1 MLRQFFSSRWM
12 GYLALTVVF
21 SVVAS
26 FFGLWQWDRRQQA
39 VAAME
44 LVEANWDATPLTVT
58 EFRVRHPQASEAEQ
72 WTPIVLEGRYVPED
86 QLLVRTR
93 PRAGVVGFEVLVP
106 FEAGA
111 ETLLLSRGWVA
122 TGESTDFPDF
132 VPPPPSGEV
141 AVMGRVKMWEPMLRG
156 RGAPEGQVASINIED
171 VQAQVSSSLADD
183 LYLVVDSETPRPA
196 VTPLGAQ
203 RPVLDEGPHLSYT
216 FQWFLFALMAF
227 VGYGWLFR
235 QEWRANRG
243 ITARRDK
250 KATDAEEED
259 ALLERSI
266 S

>member
-141 AVMGRVKMWEPMLRG
+141 TVMGRVKMWEPMLRG

>member
-26 FFGLWQWDRRQQA
+26 FFGLWQWDRREQA

-58 EFRVRHPQASEAEQ
+58 EFRARHLQASEAEQ

-106 FEAGA
+106 FEADTA
-111 ETLLLSRGWVA
+111 TVLLSRGWVA
-122 TGESTDFPDF
+122 TGESTDFPDL
-132 VPPPPSGEV
+132 VPPPPLGEV
-141 AVMGRVKMWEPMLRG
+141 TVMGRVKMWEPTLRG
-156 RGAPEGQVASINIED
+156 RGAPDGQVASINIED
-171 VQAQVSSSLADD
+171 VQAQVSSSLAEDF
-183 LYLVVDSETPRPA
+183 YLVVDRETPKPA

-227 VGYGWLFR
+227 IGYGWLFR
-235 QEWRANRG
+235 QEWRAKKG
-243 ITARRDK
+243 ISAPREK
-250 KATDAEEED
+250 KITDAEEED
-259 ALLERSI
+259 ALLERS
-266 S
+266 SS

>member
-58 EFRVRHPQASEAEQ
+58 EFRVRHPQASEADQ

-141 AVMGRVKMWEPMLRG
+141 TVMGRVKMWEPMLRG